1 MPDPVIID
9 PQAIDNLR
17 ALNPGDDDQF
27 VREIIGMFLDDTPLR
42 IAELDQC
49 FTSGD
54 AKKFSRAAH
63 SIKGSSANLGA
74 AALRAV
80 AAQLEER
87 SRVEPASTLGP
98 LLESLKA
105 EYARAEAELRRQF
118 PAR

>member
-1 MPDPVIID
+1 MPALPVVDPETIRY
-9 PQAIDNLR
+9 LR
-17 ALNPGDDDQF
+17 ELSPGDNGAF
-27 VREIIGMFLDDTPLR
+27 LREIIGIFIADTPLR
-42 IAELDQC
+42 IAELEE
-49 FTSGD
+49 SLRASD
-54 AKKFSRAAH
+54 AEKFARAAH